1 MQSLNYKKK
10 RSPRLLIGIFVL
22 VVLVA
27 CLNFFSQGVRN
38 FFYSVSSPVQKILW
52 TAGSDTSNFFG
63 ALLQINN
70 FANNT
75 RRFDQQNQ
83 ELMQQKMVDD
93 NLSAEN
99 QVLRQALGLG
109 LEKDFSMAFTQVI
122 QKDIFSDSILVN
134 KGSADGIEKN
144 MAVINQQKIL
154 FGKIS
159 EVYKNFSKV
168 SLITDKDFAV
178 DATVQDKTAYGVVKG
193 NGNSGADFELVSKSA
208 GLQDGDTLLTSA
220 LGGDFPKGL
229 LIGQV
234 QNIKSEDTKPFNS
247 AEIKPLFDLDNTET
261 LFIVTDFKGK

>member
-10 RSPRLLIGIFVL
+10 RSPRLLIGILAL
-22 VVLVA
+22 VVIIVA
-27 CLNFFSQGVRN
+27 LNFFSQGVRN
-38 FFYSVSSPVQKILW
+38 FFYSVSSPFQKIFW
-52 TAGSDTSNFFG
+52 QAGSNTSNFFG
-63 ALLQINN
+63 ALLEINN
-70 FANNT
+70 FANNAS
-75 RRFDQQNQ
+75 RLAQQNQ
-83 ELMQQKMVDD
+83 ELLQQKLVSQ

-109 LEKDFSMAFTQVI
+109 LEKDFSMVFTEII
-122 QKDIFSDSILVN
+122 QKDMLSDSILVN

-154 FGKIS
+154 FGKVS

-168 SLITDKDFAV
+168 LLITDKNFAV
-178 DATVQDKTAYGVVKG
+178 DATVQGKSVYGVVKG
-193 NGNSGADFELVSKSA
+193 NGSSIANFELVSKSA

-229 LIGQV
+229 LVGQV

-247 AEIKPLFDLDNTET
+247 AEIKPLFDLNNTET
-261 LFIVTDFKGK
+261 LFMVTDFKGK